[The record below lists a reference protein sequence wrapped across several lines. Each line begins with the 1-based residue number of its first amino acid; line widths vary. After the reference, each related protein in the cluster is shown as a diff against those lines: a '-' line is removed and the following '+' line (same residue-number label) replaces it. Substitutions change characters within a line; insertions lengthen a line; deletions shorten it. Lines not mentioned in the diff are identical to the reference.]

1 MNFNKI
7 FENNVTYDDI
17 KSDQKKKALHSLQSV
32 YFFIYVLR
40 VNAWIFLNET
50 SILDFAELVIFHSI

>member
-7 FENNVTYDDI
+7 FENNVTYDVI
-17 KSDQKKKALHSLQSV
+17 KIDQKKVLHSLQSV

-40 VNAWIFLNET
+40 VKAWIFLNET
-50 SILDFAELVIFHSI
+50 SILDFAELEIFHSI

>member
-7 FENNVTYDDI
+7 FENNVTYDVI
-17 KSDQKKKALHSLQSV
+17 KIDQKKVLHSLQSV

-40 VNAWIFLNET
+40 VKA
-50 SILDFAELVIFHSI
+50 

>member
-7 FENNVTYDDI
+7 FENNVTYVI
-17 KSDQKKKALHSLQSV
+17 KIDQKKVLHSLQSV

-40 VNAWIFLNET
+40 VKAWIFLNET
-50 SILDFAELVIFHSI
+50 SILDFAELEIFHSI

>member
-17 KSDQKKKALHSLQSV
+17 KSDKKKKALHSLQSV

-40 VNAWIFLNET
+40 VNA
-50 SILDFAELVIFHSI
+50 

>member
-7 FENNVTYDDI
+7 FENNVTYVI
-17 KSDQKKKALHSLQSV
+17 KIDQKKALHSLQSV

-40 VNAWIFLNET
+40 VKAWIFLNET
-50 SILDFAELVIFHSI
+50 SILDFAELEIFHSI